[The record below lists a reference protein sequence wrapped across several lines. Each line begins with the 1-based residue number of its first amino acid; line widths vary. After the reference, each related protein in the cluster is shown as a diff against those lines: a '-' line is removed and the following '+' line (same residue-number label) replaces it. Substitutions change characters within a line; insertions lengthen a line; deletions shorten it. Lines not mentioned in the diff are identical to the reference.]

1 MMQIQMFFL
10 EFFQQMNF
18 VVCFW
23 ARQRADEMI
32 RPSIKFLFIYHQH
45 VFLIVICE
53 AVEQTGHVIG
63 VG

>member
-1 MMQIQMFFL
+1 MMRILMFFL

-45 VFLIVICE
+45 VFFIVIC
-53 AVEQTGHVIG
+53 
-63 VG
+63 

>member
-1 MMQIQMFFL
+1 MMKIQMFFL

-18 VVCFW
+18 VVCFL

-45 VFLIVICE
+45 VFFYRYL
-53 AVEQTGHVIG
+53 
-63 VG
+63 

>member
-1 MMQIQMFFL
+1 MMQIQLFFFL

-18 VVCFW
+18 VVCFFL

-45 VFLIVICE
+45 VFFIVIC
-53 AVEQTGHVIG
+53 
-63 VG
+63 

>member
-45 VFLIVICE
+45 VFFIVICE